1 MASSFVT
8 QAEFSRH
15 RGVSRKT
22 VSVWKS
28 RGLLVLRSDG
38 LVDVAASDK
47 RLSERPF
54 RYRGGLTTQ
63 LPGNIGNK
71 FAPDYR

>member
-22 VSVWKS
+22 VSVWKV
-28 RGLLVLRSDG
+28 RGLLVLSPDG
-38 LVDVAASDK
+38 LIDVAASDRK
-47 RLSERPF
+47 LNERPL

-71 FAPDYR
+71 FA